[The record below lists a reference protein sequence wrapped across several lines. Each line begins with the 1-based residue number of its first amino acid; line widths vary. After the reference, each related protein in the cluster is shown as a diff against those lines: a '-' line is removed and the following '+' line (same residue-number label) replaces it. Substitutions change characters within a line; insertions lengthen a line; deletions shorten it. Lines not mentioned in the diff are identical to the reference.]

1 MADGIDRDLED
12 VITGAML
19 DLLIDAKAQGMDLLS
34 FEQICTLLGVD
45 DISLL
50 SNYERGINFE
60 LNDEFLDKLKDP
72 EVRRAMLESFKAT
85 KH

>member
-1 MADGIDRDLED
+1 MADEMDRDLED

-19 DLLIDAKAQGMDLLS
+19 ELLIDAKERGMDLLS
-34 FEQICTLLGVD
+34 FEQICELLGVD
-45 DISLL
+45 DISLM
-50 SNYERGINFE
+50 SGFESGMNFE

-72 EVRRAMLESFKAT
+72 EIRRAMLESFKAT